1 MSSCHQPSSHGVG
14 PRTGLLPDPTI
25 PIPKP
30 AGNRDII
37 VAIVGPPN
45 AGKSTLFN
53 RLTGLHQ
60 KVANFPGVTVEQRTG
75 RAKLKGEQEVFLVDL
90 PGVYSLHPRAEDE
103 QVTHDVLKGARPD
116 FPLPDA
122 VILILDSTNLG
133 RHLVLA
139 APILS
144 LGLPTLIL
152 LNMADDLKVRGG
164 KVDVGALSAEL
175 GCPVALISASKGTGL
190 DRIQQFLLG
199 TAARLNAPPAR
210 IELPVLQDVPKCRQW
225 AAALG
230 TRASYKAPV
239 PPLWTRR
246 LDSIFLHPV
255 AGPLVF
261 LAVVIAVFQS
271 IFSWA
276 QPIMDALQSVLLW
289 SGHWMQT
296 VLPDSPWRSLWI
308 DGVWKGVGLVLV
320 FLPQI
325 LLLFFFIGVLEDSGY
340 LARAALIADRT
351 MAKFGL
357 QGKSFIPLLS
367 AYACAVP
374 AIMSTRVIENK
385 RDRIATMMIAPLM
398 TCSARLPVYTLIIA
412 AFVPNTPVLRGVL
425 SLPVAAMLGLY
436 ALGFLAAIVVARL
449 LKSTVLQ
456 SKQSSFM
463 LEMPPYRWP
472 TWQSLS
478 LRLFDR
484 AKVFLQRAGTVI
496 LLVVVGL
503 WIVAHLPL
511 HNGVAPDLEHSYAGT
526 VGKTIEPL
534 IKPLGFNWKIG
545 IGLITSFAAREVIVG
560 TLGTIYGIE
569 GDEQSSGWAT
579 GLQHAVHQDLNAAGA
594 VALLV
599 FFAFAM
605 QCFSTLAVV
614 KRETGGWKWPAFQFS
629 YMLVLAY
636 SGAWVSFHLV
646 NFLLR

>member
-1 MSSCHQPSSHGVG
+1 MSSCHDSS
-14 PRTGLLPDPTI
+14 PRASLLPDPTI
-25 PIPKP
+25 APPRP
-30 AGNRDII
+30 AGTRDII

-103 QVTHDVLKGARPD
+103 QVTHDVLKGQRAE
-116 FPLPDA
+116 FPKPDA

-152 LNMADDLKVRGG
+152 LNMADDLALRGG
-164 KVDVGALSAEL
+164 KVDVGALSSEL
-175 GCPVALISASKGTGL
+175 GCPVALISAAKGTGL

-199 TAARLNAPPAR
+199 TAARLNAPPTR

-225 AAALG
+225 AAAVG
-230 TRASYKAPV
+230 TRASYKAPA

-246 LDSIFLHPV
+246 LDSVFLHPV
-255 AGPLVF
+255 AGPF
-261 LAVVIAVFQS
+261 IFIAVVIAVFQS

-276 QPIMDALQSVLLW
+276 QPIMDGLQWAVLW

-296 VLPDSPWRSLWI
+296 VLPDSPWRSLLV
-308 DGVWKGVGLVLV
+308 DGIWSGVGSVLV

-351 MAKFGL
+351 MARFGL

-385 RDRIATMMIAPLM
+385 RDRMATIMIAPLM

-412 AFVPNTPVLRGVL
+412 AFVPNIPILRGVL
-425 SLPVAAMLGLY
+425 SLPAAAMLGMYL
-436 ALGFLAAIVVARL
+436 LGFVAAVLIARL

-456 SKQSSFM
+456 SKQTSFM
-463 LEMPPYRWP
+463 MEMPPYRWP
-472 TWQSLS
+472 TWHSLS
-478 LRLFDR
+478 LRLLDR
-484 AKVFLQRAGTVI
+484 AKVFLHRAGTVI
-496 LLVVVGL
+496 LCVAIVL
-503 WIVAHLPL
+503 WVLAHLPL
-511 HNGVAPDLEHSYAGT
+511 HNGKAPDLEHSFAGM
-526 VGKTIEPL
+526 VGKAIEPL

-545 IGLITSFAAREVIVG
+545 IGLIASLGAREVIVG

-569 GDEQSSGWAT
+569 GDEKSTNWST
-579 GLQHAVHQDLNAAGA
+579 GIQHALRHDLSAAGA

-636 SGAWVSFHLV
+636 SGSWASFHLV
-646 NFLLR
+646 NFFLR

>member
-1 MSSCHQPSSHGVG
+1 MSGCHGDSAPKS
-14 PRTGLLPDPTI
+14 GLLPNPSI
-25 PIPKP
+25 PLPKG
-30 AGNRDII
+30 AHERDII

-60 KVANFPGVTVEQRTG
+60 KVANFPGVTVEHRTG
-75 RAKLKGEQEVFLVDL
+75 KAKLDGGHDVFLVDL
-90 PGVYSLHPRAEDE
+90 PGIYSLSPRAEDE
-103 QVTHDVLKGARPD
+103 QVTHDVLKGERGD
-116 FPLPDA
+116 FPKPDA

-164 KVDVGALSAEL
+164 KVDVAALSAEL
-175 GCPVALISASKGTGL
+175 DCPVALISAAKGTGL
-190 DRIQQFLLG
+190 DSIRQFLVG
-199 TAARLNAPPAR
+199 TAVRLNAPPPK
-210 IELPVLQDVPKCRQW
+210 IELPVLQDIPKCRQW
-225 AAALG
+225 AQNIG
-230 TRASYKAPV
+230 SRASYRAPA

-246 LDSIFLHPV
+246 LDAVFLHPV

-276 QPIMDALQSVLLW
+276 QPIMTGLQSLISS
-289 SGHWMQT
+289 SGQWVKMM
-296 VLPDSPWRSLWI
+296 LPDSPWRSLLI
-308 DGVWKGVGLVLV
+308 DGVWSGVGSVVV

-325 LLLFFFIGVLEDSGY
+325 LLLFLFIGILEDSGY

-374 AIMSTRVIENK
+374 AVMATRVIENK
-385 RDRIATMMIAPLM
+385 RDRMATIMIAPLM

-412 AFVPNTPVLRGVL
+412 AFVPNTPVLGNLV
-425 SLPVAAMLGLY
+425 SLPAVTMLGLY
-436 ALGFLAAIVVARL
+436 VLGFVAAITIARL
-449 LKSTVLQ
+449 LKSTILR
-456 SKQSSFM
+456 SRGSAFI
-463 LEMPPYRWP
+463 LEMPPYRMP
-472 TWQSLS
+472 TLRSLS
-478 LRLFDR
+478 LRLVDR
-484 AKVFLQRAGTVI
+484 GKVFLHRAGTVI
-496 LLVVVGL
+496 LAVAIGL
-503 WIVAHLPL
+503 WILAHLPF
-511 HNGVAPDLEHSYAGT
+511 HNGQPPQLEHSFAGMI
-526 VGKTIEPL
+526 GKFIEPA

-545 IGLITSFAAREVIVG
+545 IGLITSLAAREVIVG

-569 GDEQSSGWAT
+569 GEEPTQ
-579 GLQHAVHQDLNAAGA
+579 GLQQAVHHDLSTGGA

-614 KRETGGWKWPAFQFS
+614 KRETGGWKWPVFQFS
-629 YMLVLAY
+629 YMLALAY
-636 SGAWVSFHLV
+636 AGSWIAFHV
-646 NFLLR
+646 TNHFLG

>member
-1 MSSCHQPSSHGVG
+1 MSSNCHGDT
-14 PRTGLLPDPTI
+14 PRAGLLPNPSI
-25 PIPKP
+25 APPRP
-30 AGNRDII
+30 PHERDII

-60 KVANFPGVTVEQRTG
+60 KVANFPGVTVEQRMG
-75 RAKLKGEQEVFLVDL
+75 RAKLKGGQQDVFLVDL

-103 QVTHDVLKGARPD
+103 QVTHDVLKGMRPD
-116 FPLPDA
+116 FPKPDA

-152 LNMADDLKVRGG
+152 LNMSDDLKLRGG
-164 KVDVGALSAEL
+164 KVDVATLSSEL
-175 GCPVALISASKGTGL
+175 NCPVALISAAKGIGL

-199 TAARLNAPPAR
+199 TAARLNAPPAK

-225 AAALG
+225 AANLG
-230 TRASYKAPV
+230 VRASYKAPA

-246 LDSIFLHPV
+246 LDAVFLHPV
-255 AGPLVF
+255 AGPLIF
-261 LAVVIAVFQS
+261 LAIVVAVFQS

-276 QPIMDALQSVLLW
+276 QPLMNGLQGLVLS
-289 SGHWMQT
+289 SGRWMQSI
-296 VLPDSPWRSLWI
+296 LPDSPWRSLLI
-308 DGVWKGVGLVLV
+308 DGIWSGVGSVVV
-320 FLPQI
+320 FLPLI
-325 LLLFFFIGVLEDSGY
+325 LLLFLFIGILEDSGY

-351 MAKFGL
+351 MAKIGL

-385 RDRIATMMIAPLM
+385 RDRMATIMIAPLM

-412 AFVPNTPVLRGVL
+412 AFVPNIPLLRGVL
-425 SLPVAAMLGLY
+425 SLPAATMLGLY
-436 ALGFLAAIVVARL
+436 ILGFLAAVTIARL
-449 LKSTVLQ
+449 LKSTVLKSQ
-456 SKQSSFM
+456 RSSFM

-472 TWQSLS
+472 TWHSLS
-478 LRLFDR
+478 LRLVDR
-484 AKVFLQRAGTVI
+484 AKVFLHRAGTLI
-496 LLVVVGL
+496 LLVAVVL
-503 WIVAHLPL
+503 WVLAHLPL
-511 HNGVAPDLEHSYAGT
+511 HNGKAPDLEHSFAGM
-526 VGKTIEPL
+526 VGKTIEPA

-545 IGLITSFAAREVIVG
+545 IGLITSLAAREVIVG

-569 GDEQSSGWAT
+569 GDEQSA
-579 GLQHAVHQDLNAAGA
+579 GLQQAIHHDLSAAGA

-614 KRETGGWKWPAFQFS
+614 KRETGGWQWPAFQFS

-636 SGAWVSFHLV
+636 SGSWVAYHLT
-646 NFLLR
+646 NFFLQ